1 MSRLEEYVQSMPK
14 WKQIF
19 HGKYRTE
26 LVTRVSEILE
36 EKGWSQ
42 SDLANVLECS
52 DAYVSKL
59 LSGNANVTLKTV
71 SKLEAALGEDVM
83 HIAWSLTS
91 KHESNVVPKLWEVP
105 VSDEEL
111 EEHEWS
117 YSEEDHF
124 EIHSGEKG
132 SGVSTVS
139 IGQLGEIDISRGNS
153 LDEKHLIN
161 FS

>member
-1 MSRLEEYVQSMPK
+1 MSRLEEYVQSLPK

-26 LVTRVSEILE
+26 LVTRVSEVLK

-42 SDLANVLECS
+42 SDLADVLECS

-71 SKLEAALGEDVM
+71 SKLESALGEDIM
-83 HIAWSLTS
+83 HIAWSFTS
-91 KHESNVVPKLWEVP
+91 DHESDVLPKVWEVP
-105 VSDEEL
+105 VSDEDL

-117 YSEEDHF
+117 QSEEEVEVH
-124 EIHSGEKG
+124 HGQKG

-139 IGQLGEIDISRGNS
+139 IDQIGEISLSRENS
-153 LDEKHLIN
+153 LEKKHHIN